1 MGILKENGL
10 LNNLLLW
17 LHVIHQPL
25 AIMNT
30 PWAVYIV
37 MAYAY
42 LPFMLLPLYATL
54 EKMDLSLVEASQD
67 LGARPFTTFLLVT
80 LPLSTPGIVAG
91 SLLVFIPA
99 VGEFLIPTLVGSPG
113 NMMIASV
120 VFNEFFNNR
129 DWPTA
134 SAVATAVV
142 LFLLIPIV
150 LLVWLRARS
159 DARAAAA
166 AS

>member
-1 MGILKENGL
+1 
-10 LNNLLLW
+10 
-17 LHVIHQPL
+17 
-25 AIMNT
+25 MNT
-30 PWAVYIV
+30 QWAVYLV
-37 MAYAY
+37 MTYAY

-54 EKMDLSLVEASQD
+54 EKMDLGLVEAAQD
-67 LGARPFTTFLLVT
+67 LGAKPFTTFLLIT
-80 LPLSTPGIVAG
+80 LPLSLPGIVAG

-113 NMMIASV
+113 HMMIASV

-150 LLVWLRARS
+150 LLVRLRARS
-159 DARAAAA
+159 DERAAAA
-166 AS
+166 SS